1 MVKRSG
7 DRKSA
12 GGRGGRSGGD
22 GDDGRE
28 NDDHFPKIALRVPKC
43 AMEAQQMM
51 GVVVMLVTF
60 INFYFQEQI
69 RRASPLPEAFFGVLP
84 GGMPV
89 LPSNFPCAMPSPFI
103 FHGGSSSSSC
113 GGPLVPCTAP
123 TLPVA
128 SRGRGRGK
136 AGAPL
141 PTPMPKLP
149 GKGDGKGAKGGK
161 DDDGKGGPDGGPGGG
176 PDGGPDGG
184 PGGPDGGPD
193 VEDPGGGHDGGPD
206 GGPNV
211 EGPGE
216 SHDGGTDACGTK
228 RKFDEA

>member
-1 MVKRSG
+1 MVIGSG

-22 GDDGRE
+22 GDGGRE
-28 NDDHFPKIALRVPKC
+28 DDDHFPKIALRVPKC

-103 FHGGSSSSSC
+103 FHGESRSSSC
-113 GGPLVPCTAP
+113 GGTQVPCTAP

-136 AGAPL
+136 AGARQR
-141 PTPMPKLP
+141 
-149 GKGDGKGAKGGK
+149 AKGGK
-161 DDDGKGGPDGGPGGG
+161 DDDGKGGPDGGPGAG

-193 VEDPGGGHDGGPD
+193 VNVDGPGGGHDGGPD
-206 GGPNV
+206 EEPIV

-216 SHDGGTDACGTK
+216 TDACGTEAQSLDGGTDACGTK